1 MHCCKHS
8 LLGTPRQNY
17 LAGVAAITAAFE
29 RSDGMPRD
37 AIASCAMITA
47 TPTRSY
53 GDCQMALQGNLNHDK
68 TPRGAGRGVHLSS
81 GRSEYVRRP
90 RISRVADASTRKK
103 GQPRA
108 AMNDETEYYKVS

>member
-1 MHCCKHS
+1 MRCCKHS
-8 LLGTPRQNY
+8 LGTKAKLPS
-17 LAGVAAITAAFE
+17 GVAAITAAFE

-103 GQPRA
+103 GQPRGDD
-108 AMNDETEYYKVS
+108 DETEYYKVS